1 MSDAWLA
8 VLPLILLVLAGL
20 VPSRHEPDSAF
31 LAKQQWR
38 YRDVIIVCAILTA
51 RQWAPLPFLSTA
63 SGMRLFALSYGV
75 TAFVIIAS
83 VWGVVRWQHP
93 RPWRTLGFDPTTAP
107 YSLLWSLRIGLGLVS
122 VAAVFMVMLV
132 LSSPDID
139 NRAAATRRLAWQGQV
154 GDYIAAVLVNTL
166 FMPLAEEL
174 FFRGLSYAPLS
185 RKFGMAGATV
195 GTAVF
200 WAVLHY
206 SDSTYISLT
215 RMSVLFV
222 IGIVY
227 AEVYRRRQSL
237 VPTVVFHSL
246 SNTISMFK
254 DERYLGPLLTLAG
267 VSVAL
272 WIMSAALFCVVN
284 RSRKSVRVAESI

>member
-1 MSDAWLA
+1 
-8 VLPLILLVLAGL
+8 
-20 VPSRHEPDSAF
+20 
-31 LAKQQWR
+31 
-38 YRDVIIVCAILTA
+38 
-51 RQWAPLPFLSTA
+51 
-63 SGMRLFALSYGV
+63 
-75 TAFVIIAS
+75 
-83 VWGVVRWQHP
+83 
-93 RPWRTLGFDPTTAP
+93 
-107 YSLLWSLRIGLGLVS
+107 
-122 VAAVFMVMLV
+122 
-132 LSSPDID
+132 
-139 NRAAATRRLAWQGQV
+139 
-154 GDYIAAVLVNTL
+154 
-166 FMPLAEEL
+166 
-174 FFRGLSYAPLS
+174 
-185 RKFGMAGATV
+185 MAGATV